1 MRRPIKLKHFLPILF
16 LFLLTA
22 CASNKAFLKGE
33 ELAQVGN
40 WDEAVRYYIEAVAKD
55 PTSVEA
61 KVKLLRAMAQ
71 AAEAHYKRG
80 TELEK
85 EGRIDEA
92 FVEYNSSLAYN
103 PEQVHVKKAAEKV
116 ANIRRSREHLAKAK
130 DLIEKGNY
138 REAAKELSEALQ
150 LDPENREAKETL
162 EQASQKLK
170 EELELARK
178 ERERAEEG
186 KALSLFSRKPVTF
199 RFKDTDIKDVL
210 EIIAKL
216 ADVNVF
222 IDEAVTAKKIT
233 TFFKDMPLREAF
245 GLILTTNRLFAKRMA
260 DNTVIVS
267 PDTPAKHVQYD
278 DLMVQTFYLSTAEA
292 KVAVNLLRAILN
304 TRHIFVNEKLNALVV
319 RDTPEKIELA
329 RRLLEANDRGG
340 AEVEIELEVL
350 EVNRDKLQELGITFT
365 DRFNVILNLG
375 ARVPGATTTAT
386 TTTVPIRDLYRVWP
400 YSTLTYTNP
409 ALTLNLV
416 KSESDTKTLANP
428 TIRVLDRQK
437 ARVLI
442 GERRPITISTIVSTP
457 AGAQPTAPGGAPVAT
472 TAVQT
477 TETRVEYRDVG
488 LKLTITPTIHLDRE
502 ITVDLNFE
510 ISSVGVEA
518 IPGQPVINTRNI
530 DTFIKLK
537 DGETRLLGGLIQ
549 DDTTKTVKKF
559 PFLSDLPVLG
569 RLFTNIK
576 DTRIQRDIIISL
588 TPRLVKTI
596 ERPESGIESFWSG
609 TGEAFTPEPPI
620 AIPPPTPGVPPPT
633 PPPTPVR
640 PPGPMP
646 PPSSWLDLMPRK
658 G

>member
-1 MRRPIKLKHFLPILF
+1 MAGFIKQRLFYPILF
-16 LFLLTA
+16 LFFLTA
-22 CASNKAFLKGE
+22 CATNKAFLKGE
-33 ELAQVGN
+33 EFAQAEN

-61 KVKLLRAMAQ
+61 KVKLVRAMVQ

-80 TELEK
+80 MELEK
-85 EGRIDEA
+85 EGRIEEA
-92 FVEYNSSLAYN
+92 FLEYNRSLAYN
-103 PEQVHVKKAAEKV
+103 PEQVHVKKAAERM
-116 ANIRRSREHLAKAK
+116 ADIRRSREHLTKAK
-130 DLIEKGNY
+130 DWIEKGNY
-138 REAAKELSEALQ
+138 REAVKELTEALR
-150 LDPENREAKETL
+150 LDPENREAKEKL
-162 EQASQKLK
+162 EQTSEKLK
-170 EELELARK
+170 EELEFARK

-199 RFKDTDIKDVL
+199 RFKDTDIKEVL

-222 IDEAVTAKKIT
+222 VDEAVPAKKVT

-245 GLILTTNRLFAKRMA
+245 SLILSTNKLFAKRVT
-260 DNTVIVS
+260 DNTVIVI
-267 PDTPAKHVQYD
+267 PDTPAKHLQYD

-292 KVAVNLLRAILN
+292 KVAVNMLRAILT
-304 TRHIFVNEKLNALVV
+304 TRHLFVNEKLNALVV

-329 RRLLEANDRGG
+329 RKLLEANDMGG
-340 AEVEIELEVL
+340 GEVEIELEVL
-350 EVNRDKLQELGITFT
+350 EVSRDKLQELGITFT
-365 DRFNVILNLG
+365 DRYTIGLNLG
-375 ARVPGATTTAT
+375 ALVPGATTTGT

-409 ALTLNLV
+409 ALILNLV

-437 ARVLI
+437 ARILI

-457 AGAQPTAPGGAPVAT
+457 AGAQPTAPGAVPVAT

-518 IPGQPVINTRNI
+518 IPGQPVIITRNI

-559 PFLSDLPVLG
+559 PFLSDLPLLG
-569 RLFTNIK
+569 RLFTNVK

-596 ERPESGIESFWSG
+596 EKPESGIESFWSG
-609 TGEAFTPEPPI
+609 TGEAFTPEPPMV
-620 AIPPPTPGVPPPT
+620 IPPPPVVPPPT
-633 PPPTPVR
+633 PPVR
-640 PPGPMP
+640 PPAPTP
-646 PPSSWLDLMPRK
+646 PPSSRLDLMLGK
-658 G
+658 S